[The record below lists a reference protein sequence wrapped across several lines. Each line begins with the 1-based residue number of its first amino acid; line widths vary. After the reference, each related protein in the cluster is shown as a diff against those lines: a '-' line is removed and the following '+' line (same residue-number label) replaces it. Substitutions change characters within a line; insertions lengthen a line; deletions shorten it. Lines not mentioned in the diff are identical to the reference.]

1 MKLLIADDESP
12 KLESIA
18 EFIGASFPHAELE
31 RTRSVRSTITRMRQ
45 GGVSTL
51 VLDMSLPTF
60 DVGPGEKGG
69 RAQNL
74 GGEEVLRFM
83 EFYEVSCPVVIV
95 TQYGY
100 FSEGGKHVAVSKVE
114 ARLQLEHPENFR
126 AMIHYSGSTSPA
138 WRTALKE
145 SIEGILSEDTHR
157 RR

>member
-1 MKLLIADDESP
+1 VNLLIADDESP

-18 EFIGASFPHAELE
+18 EFLAATFPGANME
-31 RTRSVRSTITRMRQ
+31 RTRSVRSTLSRVRS
-45 GGVSTL
+45 GGLTAV

-74 GGEEVLRFM
+74 GGEEVLRYM
-83 EFYEVSCPVVIV
+83 EFYDVTCPVVIV

-100 FSEGGKHVAVSKVE
+100 FSEGGKHVALSKVE
-114 ARLQLEHPENFR
+114 ARLRLEHSTNFK

-138 WRTALKE
+138 WRAALKE
-145 SIEGILSEDTHR
+145 SIEGIFGEAVNC
-157 RR
+157 